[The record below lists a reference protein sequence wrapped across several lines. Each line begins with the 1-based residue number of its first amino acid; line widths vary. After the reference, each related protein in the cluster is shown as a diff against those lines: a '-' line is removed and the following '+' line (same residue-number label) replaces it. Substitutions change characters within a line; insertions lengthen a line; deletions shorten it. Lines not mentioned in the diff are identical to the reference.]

1 MIRQIKLLTGV
12 SLCNLFGVN
21 EFRYTKDKKKKS
33 RYYLMSILWAFLLAM
48 IVMYI
53 ASLSYGLCHMQ
64 MGELVPAV
72 LSMLVAVVVFLFTMF
87 KAGPV
92 LFDRAVYE
100 RQITLPVTVRAVIVS
115 RFLSMYLTNMLMG
128 FLVLL
133 PGMAVRESWKDPE
146 LPIISM
152 DSWEGFFCP

>member
-12 SLCNLFGVN
+12 SLGNLFGVN

-33 RYYLMSILWAFLLAM
+33 RYYLMSILWVFLLVIM
-48 IVMYI
+48 VMYI
-53 ASLSYGLCHMQ
+53 ASLCYGLCHMQ

-133 PGMAVRESWKDPE
+133 PGMAVQG
-146 LPIISM
+146 IM
-152 DSWEGFFCP
+152 EGPGVTYYL